1 MKIKMLQ
8 DLQGEGVLLM
18 KGNEYTVLSEYEDS
32 YYIKLPGKKIGID
45 KNFEHDLFEV
55 IK

>member
-18 KGNEYTVLSEYEDS
+18 KGNEYIVISENEDT

-45 KNFEHDLFEV
+45 KTFEFALFEV